1 MICRATSTII
11 TVFTLLGFAVCP
23 ADAMA
28 RWSSHEKTAPSG
40 KEVSVIRGSSLNP
53 DCSSEGRQD
62 LRAIAGPSHGKIRI
76 VFGKIYPVYSKGS
89 DRYKCDSRKVEGVS
103 GLYRSNPGFK
113 GRDQITFSVHTIM
126 GESYQVVIDITVK

>member
-1 MICRATSTII
+1 MFA
-11 TVFTLLGFAVCP
+11 FLGLTVCP
-23 ADAMA
+23 AAAMT
-28 RWSSHEKTAPSG
+28 RWTSHEKTAISG
-40 KEVSVIRGSSLNP
+40 KEVSVLKGSSLNP
-53 DCSSEGRQD
+53 DCSTEGRQD

-89 DRYKCDSRKVEGVS
+89 DRYKCDSRKVDGVS

-126 GESYQVVIDITVK
+126 GESYTVVINITVK